1 MIPYIMENQKNA
13 WNHQPAFFG
22 GESTSILRSYSR
34 DFEGKS
40 GWDIQVF
47 QVHPLLSM
55 AIPGS
60 DLLEVPTIYKAF
72 VSGLNFIEYHQ
83 KIWPLHM
90 VLS

>member
-1 MIPYIMENQKNA
+1 MFAK
-13 WNHQPAFFG
+13 
-22 GESTSILRSYSR
+22 
-34 DFEGKS
+34 
-40 GWDIQVF
+40 
-47 QVHPLLSM
+47 SM